1 MAISFHRLKYFRA
14 IVSAGSVAGAAR
26 QIHVAQPALSH
37 HISELEADL
46 GTKLLVR
53 TNKGVSPTAAGK
65 VLLRYANDILQRIED
80 AENEVRT
87 LAQEPHGVV
96 TIAVAVTLARHL
108 VPVLL
113 QIVGERC
120 PKVDLRIMDITS
132 TDAIDL
138 MKSEKIELALIPIAS
153 EIADVDA
160 RSIYR
165 EPACFIRLCAD
176 RKPNHRPIK
185 FVDVARYPLVQSSRR
200 YNLRQR
206 IEEAAIE
213 TGARLDIRYTQDASE
228 IVRSIVLAGLAATI
242 TQQSV
247 FHPETERPKLEI
259 RRIVEPQIMRT
270 HSIVRRSDREP
281 SLSISV
287 VETAIIDSM
296 ALLVE
301 DGTLPGKLSAEMP
314 APR

>member
-26 QIHVAQPALSH
+26 QVNVAQPALSH
-37 HISELEADL
+37 HISALEADL
-46 GTKLLVR
+46 GTKLLIR
-53 TNKGVSPTAAGK
+53 TNKGVSPTATGK
-65 VLLRYANDILQRIED
+65 VLLRYANDILQKIED

-87 LAQEPHGVV
+87 LAREPHGVI

-113 QIVGERC
+113 QIIGERC
-120 PKVDLRIMDITS
+120 PKVDLRIMDVTS
-132 TDAIDL
+132 TDAVEL
-138 MKSEKIELALIPIAS
+138 MKTEKIELALIPIAS
-153 EIADVDA
+153 EIADVVA
-160 RSIYR
+160 RPIYR
-165 EPACFIRLCAD
+165 EPACFVRLRAD
-176 RKPNHRPIK
+176 GKANHRPIK
-185 FVDVARYPLVQSSRR
+185 FVDVARYPLVQSSRH

-213 TGARLDIRYTQDASE
+213 TGAVLDIRYTQDASE
-228 IVRSIVLAGLAATI
+228 ILRSIVLAGLAATI

-270 HSIVRRSDREP
+270 HSIVRRRDREP
-281 SLSISV
+281 SLSVSA
-287 VETAIIDSM
+287 VETAIVEAM
-296 ALLVE
+296 ASLIE
-301 DGTLPGKLSAEMP
+301 DGTFPGKLGIEA
-314 APR
+314 